1 MRQKKY
7 DILLWDVD
15 GTLLNFLASE
25 REALFQAFAAYDIT
39 IDEEIYQTDS
49 EINLA
54 LWKKL
59 EKGEVTRLEVLRN
72 RFTQLFALFAPGER
86 FAEKGIAYETL
97 AGIDIEDF
105 RAKYQHG
112 LGSVYFYQE
121 DSLTLCQK
129 LKEEGF
135 YQYIITNG
143 VTWTQTNKLKLAG
156 FDKVMRQIFISEE
169 IGYNKPDIRF
179 FETCMEKIRAEG
191 VDVPKDR
198 ILVIG
203 DSMTSDIQ
211 LAKNAGVDCCLY
223 DPAKTERKAGASTY
237 VIDHLSQLE
246 AFLWQKETDRD

>member
-39 IDEEIYQTDS
+39 IDEEIYQTYS

-169 IGYNKPDIRF
+169 IG
-179 FETCMEKIRAEG
+179 
-191 VDVPKDR
+191 
-198 ILVIG
+198 
-203 DSMTSDIQ
+203 
-211 LAKNAGVDCCLY
+211 
-223 DPAKTERKAGASTY
+223 
-237 VIDHLSQLE
+237 
-246 AFLWQKETDRD
+246 

>member
-1 MRQKKY
+1 M
-7 DILLWDVD
+7 
-15 GTLLNFLASE
+15 
-25 REALFQAFAAYDIT
+25 
-39 IDEEIYQTDS
+39 
-49 EINLA
+49 
-54 LWKKL
+54 
-59 EKGEVTRLEVLRN
+59 RN

-112 LGSVYFYQE
+112 LGSVYFYKE
-121 DSLTLCQK
+121 DSL
-129 LKEEGF
+129 
-135 YQYIITNG
+135 YIITNG

-179 FETCMEKIRAEG
+179 FDTCMEKIRAEG

-203 DSMTSDIQ
+203 DSMTSDMQ

>member
-39 IDEEIYQTDS
+39 IDEEIYQTYS

-97 AGIDIEDF
+97 ADIDIEDF

-135 YQYIITNG
+135 YQYKRCD
-143 VTWTQTNKLKLAG
+143 VDA
-156 FDKVMRQIFISEE
+156 DK
-169 IGYNKPDIRF
+169 
-179 FETCMEKIRAEG
+179 
-191 VDVPKDR
+191 
-198 ILVIG
+198 
-203 DSMTSDIQ
+203 
-211 LAKNAGVDCCLY
+211 
-223 DPAKTERKAGASTY
+223 
-237 VIDHLSQLE
+237 
-246 AFLWQKETDRD
+246 